1 MNQCFGPKT
10 IISKENIMKIRINPK
25 RPIKNSNY
33 IKLERTVTIWSNTNL
48 EAVIGDSESAS
59 IGINSE
65 PRPSLIMVE
74 AKSIIAAVSGRVA
87 LYSRSLTGA

>member
-1 MNQCFGPKT
+1 MFGPKT
-10 IISKENIMKIRINPK
+10 IISKENIMKIRINPQL
-25 RPIKNSNY
+25 PIKNSNY

-48 EAVIGDSESAS
+48 EAVIGDPESAS
-59 IGINSE
+59 VGINSE